1 MNADR
6 QNVVPKGV
14 IKALSKAGASYK
26 SGLKDKQMLLRIK
39 EPSKNLIDIEQI
51 KQIHKD
57 SFYNNK
63 KNAIVFTNQNQTVE
77 EPRIVNVAIK
87 KDPSHGSIQSSL
99 GEGGAG
105 STYIQP

>member
-1 MNADR
+1 
-6 QNVVPKGV
+6 
-14 IKALSKAGASYK
+14 
-26 SGLKDKQMLLRIK
+26 MLLRIK

-63 KNAIVFTNQNQTVE
+63 KNAIVFTNQSQTLE

-87 KDPSHGSIQSSL
+87 KDPSHGQPSL